1 MNENRAIIVQY
12 FGQEVPEKVL
22 ENFVTNVQTCVV
34 SQDIEKN
41 ISVVL
46 LNQED
51 ITELLAK
58 NVVVK
63 EHEFDSA
70 PSTSALKHA
79 MTYVSEI
86 TKDAQN
92 STVEC
97 ISRLLVRATEEKRN
111 GDMRLYNALQIII
124 EEWRK
129 SDRRVMSFGIS
140 RAKFKAIELVYNS
153 VY

>member
-1 MNENRAIIVQY
+1 MNENRVIIVQY
-12 FGQEVPEKVL
+12 FGQEIPENVL
-22 ENFVTNVQTCVV
+22 ENFVANVHAYVA

-41 ISVVL
+41 ISVTL

-51 ITELLAK
+51 LTKLLAK
-58 NVVVK
+58 SVTVK
-63 EHEFDSA
+63 QHEFDPA

-79 MTYVSEI
+79 TTYVSEI
-86 TKDAQN
+86 TKNAQN

-97 ISRLLVRATEEKRN
+97 ISRLLTRATEEKRN